1 MAKQTYTV
9 GQILTAAQMTT
20 LQANDY
26 NQTVSAKV
34 ASYTLVA
41 SDAGTR
47 ITMSNAA
54 ATTITV
60 NTALFAAGDT
70 LIITN
75 IGAGVCTIT
84 AGTAT
89 VSTSGSLALAQY
101 DTGTLYF
108 TSTGVSIWNG
118 ANPGDITGVTAGT
131 GISGGGTSGT
141 VTVSI
146 DTAVTVDKTTA
157 QTLTNKTLTSPAL
170 TTPTIS
176 TLTTAGDTVYGTG
189 SGVLSRLGIGTAG
202 QVLTVNSGATAPQ
215 WSTAA
220 SGGGMTLI
228 NSGGT
233 TLTGSSVSI
242 GSIPATYKMLIL
254 MIDAAGTAQDGT
266 VIRCTFNAD
275 SNSRYRTLQMGL
287 GDTISTFA
295 QAFIQLQI
303 NMDDTV
309 QKGFSYTVLPNYAST
324 TSWKFAQIWSMS
336 TDNTTDTSLGMGNY
350 SGFYNQTTA
359 ISSIELFQNGGY
371 NFDAGKAYLY
381 GVN

>member
-89 VSTSGSLALAQY
+89 VSTGGSLALAQY
-101 DTGTLYF
+101 DSGTLYF

-118 ANPGDITGVTAGT
+118 VNPGDITGVTAST
-131 GISGGGTSGT
+131 GLSGGGTSGT
-141 VTVSI
+141 VSLAIDSTVA
-146 DTAVTVDKTTA
+146 TLTGT

-176 TLTTAGDTVYGTG
+176 TLTTNGDLLYGTG
-189 SGVLSRLGIGTAG
+189 SGALARLGIGSNG
-202 QVLTVNSGATAPQ
+202 NVLSV
-215 WSTAA
+215 A
-220 SGGGMTLI
+220 SGLPAWSAPAGGGGKVLQVVSAVITTATTIATTTMTDTAITLSITPTLNTSKVLVLI
-228 NSGGT
+228 NGLVNTTRSINTYGIASNVVRGSTDILTSGYDSYYGEIGSAGAIGFTNKLSYMVLDSPAT
-233 TLTGSSVSI
+233 TSSTTYKLQANVFQTSSSHSSVWQKNSYPSVITLMEI
-242 GSIPATYKMLIL
+242 GA
-254 MIDAAGTAQDGT
+254 
-266 VIRCTFNAD
+266 
-275 SNSRYRTLQMGL
+275 
-287 GDTISTFA
+287 
-295 QAFIQLQI
+295 
-303 NMDDTV
+303 
-309 QKGFSYTVLPNYAST
+309 
-324 TSWKFAQIWSMS
+324 
-336 TDNTTDTSLGMGNY
+336 
-350 SGFYNQTTA
+350 
-359 ISSIELFQNGGY
+359 
-371 NFDAGKAYLY
+371 
-381 GVN
+381 